1 MYNLAYLIEPP
12 TYLCLINGTWK
23 SGDSCT
29 IDDICQQKP
38 YITDYKI
45 DFDQG
50 SGSLHNW
57 WEKLDLIC
65 MPEWQTHFMGTA
77 FFVGWCSTL
86 LWLPRLS
93 DKHGRKMIFAYGMIA
108 QTICM
113 VFLMITKSVYAV
125 LITIF
130 ALGALTT
137 IRINIGFLWLMELL
151 PKKN

>member
-1 MYNLAYLIEPP
+1 MTIDERIDQKFEEVGGFGIFQFLASIALIFGINSQAWWMYNLAYLIEPP

-29 IDDICQQKP
+29 IDDICQKKP

-57 WEKLDLIC
+57 WEKLDLLC

-93 DKHGRKMIFAYGMIA
+93 DKHGRKMIFAYR
-108 QTICM
+108 M
-113 VFLMITKSVYAV
+113 VA
-125 LITIF
+125 
-130 ALGALTT
+130 
-137 IRINIGFLWLMELL
+137 
-151 PKKN
+151 